1 MPFDERTDWRDTPS
15 APPPPGSTPVHAT
28 DILRWERGLAVAHQ
42 QLDGRLSEEDL
53 NATYGRIEDVAAKLD
68 EATADARYVQPA
80 DVQPIVDTAVA
91 GSPVIASVQ
100 APGGTVVLDSGPARW
115 DGARPLTPSPT
126 ITCKGHSWIYSD
138 NGLLEA
144 AIADVLGVTVRN
156 LGIGGQT
163 STEVAIRTGGIIPL
177 LTLAGNQIPA
187 DTTAVSVTAIQPS
200 GDYRTN
206 GSSSYTYPGTLAGVA
221 GTLTETLQAQGS
233 NPVWTFKRTTAG
245 DAVTVLPNTPFLVTS
260 DAHEDETTV
269 IMCAQNNLYTV
280 DATMRSVMRDIEAI
294 VGTLTPVVKRFLI
307 VGEFT
312 FPDDGND
319 AAGGALIRRT
329 KMIGINTERAAKWP
343 NNFYDLRRDFID
355 IGMQVGGLVPSA
367 DDISKIN
374 RDTTPLGILKSV
386 SDTHPNATGYAV
398 VGKLIAKQL
407 VARGWATYAGST
419 PPAAPA
425 VTATGSAGAATI
437 NVTAP
442 NNGGS
447 AITDYVVQFRQ
458 AGTTRWFTHFDG
470 ISTGTSIPVSGLA
483 AGSWEFR
490 VTAINAI
497 GPSDPSAVVSATV
510 TASADTTPPTAPT
523 SVTAT
528 AGDGQAV
535 VTFSGAT
542 DNVAVTQY
550 RVYSSADNYTTPVA
564 TGVGSPI
571 TVTVPNGTPVRFQ
584 VSAGDA
590 GNNWSPRSSS
600 SNEVTPTAAVPVTV
614 IASDS
619 FNRADGAP
627 GSSDSAYGGSAR
639 NWTPETGV
647 AIIGNALGKTT
658 SSTGYCRMPYTEAD
672 GAIEA
677 KIAVFGT
684 SSMQM
689 VGRRVDGSNLYRAII
704 NANGGASIN
713 KTVAGANT
721 QMSTSIPAGTF
732 GVGDVVKFRFS
743 GTTMSLFRNGT
754 LVESVTDSSHT
765 VGAEIALGV
774 GDTTSRWDDFKLT
787 DL

>member
-1 MPFDERTDWRDTPS
+1 M
-15 APPPPGSTPVHAT
+15 
-28 DILRWERGLAVAHQ
+28 
-42 QLDGRLSEEDL
+42 
-53 NATYGRIEDVAAKLD
+53 
-68 EATADARYVQPA
+68 
-80 DVQPIVDTAVA
+80 
-91 GSPVIASVQ
+91 
-100 APGGTVVLDSGPARW
+100 LDSGPARW
-115 DGARPLTPSPT
+115 DGSRPLTPSPT

-233 NPVWTFKRTTAG
+233 NPVWTFTRTSAG
-245 DAVTVLPNTPFLVTS
+245 DAVTVLPNTPFLVTG
-260 DAHEDETTV
+260 DAHEDKTTV

-280 DATMRSVMRDIEAI
+280 DATMRSVMRDIEAMI
-294 VGTLTPVVKRFLI
+294 GTLTPVVKRYLI

-312 FPDDGND
+312 FPTDGDN
-319 AAGGALIRRT
+319 ATGGPLARRN
-329 KMIGINTERAAKWP
+329 KILAINSERAAKWP

-355 IGMQVGGLVPSA
+355 IGMQVGGLVPNA

-374 RDTTPLGILKSV
+374 HDTTPLGILKSEA
-386 SDTHPNATGYAV
+386 DTHPNATGYAV

-425 VTATGSAGAATI
+425 ITATGSAGSATI
-437 NVTAP
+437 NVTVP

-470 ISTGTSIPVSGLA
+470 ISTATSIPVSGLT

-510 TASADTTPPTAPT
+510 TGSADTTPPTAPT

-528 AGDGQAV
+528 AGDGQATI
-535 VTFSGAT
+535 TFSGAT

-550 RVYSSADNYTTPVA
+550 RVYSNADAYTTPIA
-564 TGVGSPI
+564 TGAGSPI
-571 TVTVPNGTPVRFQ
+571 TVTVPNGVPVRFQ

-590 GNNWSPRSSS
+590 GNNWSPPVGVVERGHPDRGGAGDGHRVGLVQPRRRRSGIPRLRVRRQRKIVESAGFDQHHRQPARHYRS
-600 SNEVTPTAAVPVTV
+600 RHGVLPDAAHRRGPGGRGEDRCARYIEPADPSAAGGLQQLLPSPDFSAGRWIDQQDRRGNKHVAEFELPDGDVRGRRCGEVQGVGFDAVPVQE
-614 IASDS
+614 
-619 FNRADGAP
+619 RAAGGVRDGRQHHHV
-627 GSSDSAYGGSAR
+627 GAYRAR
-639 NWTPETGV
+639 CR
-647 AIIGNALGKTT
+647 
-658 SSTGYCRMPYTEAD
+658 GYHGP
-672 GAIEA
+672 
-677 KIAVFGT
+677 
-684 SSMQM
+684 
-689 VGRRVDGSNLYRAII
+689 VGRLQTDHRVV
-704 NANGGASIN
+704 
-713 KTVAGANT
+713 VARK
-721 QMSTSIPAGTF
+721 IC
-732 GVGDVVKFRFS
+732 
-743 GTTMSLFRNGT
+743 T
-754 LVESVTDSSHT
+754 LS
-765 VGAEIALGV
+765 A
-774 GDTTSRWDDFKLT
+774 
-787 DL
+787 